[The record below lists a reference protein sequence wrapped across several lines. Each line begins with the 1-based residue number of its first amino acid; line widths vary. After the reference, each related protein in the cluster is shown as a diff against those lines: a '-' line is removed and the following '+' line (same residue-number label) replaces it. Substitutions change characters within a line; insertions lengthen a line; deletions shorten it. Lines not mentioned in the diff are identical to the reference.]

1 MKKVNV
7 LFVCITATAVLA
19 QTSQQR
25 EVAISQGNWTVVL
38 AASSNDPASRFLR
51 AHALLAQGAGDQA
64 FCGFADLQAGPDIA
78 AWDSWT
84 REFVAR
90 HSGSPTA
97 HYLRGDALAR
107 TADWSRAISAF
118 DKALA
123 LAPRYA
129 LAFNAR
135 GIVRT
140 IAGQYDSG
148 LLDFT
153 SATTLNRAF
162 VDAHINKAYLY
173 IHRKG
178 SATSALRSF
187 DSALLLN
194 RSAALAVLGRGQ
206 SLVVQGRSI
215 AGLTQIESAPAP
227 CSALRLV
234 AEADRD
240 QLMTWV
246 RAHELPSAKDMSKEE
261 AGNTLL
267 TLMKDFSQK
276 KDVNTFNK
284 LTDFAASS
292 DDPTIQNKAKLF
304 FQSMEKTD
312 KQAAE
317 TIGRGINEQKIKNET
332 LRGDLLKQGSTTV
345 SSEADLSLKYKG
357 NGLDVGGGVKAGAT
371 GDLKK
376 YTDEQMKILD
386 KTESFRQD
394 LNTSLKSGKAD
405 SGGAETVL
413 IGLALVERGDAPR
426 IYHNTLLY
434 PTPVRGKGG
443 AK

>member
-1 MKKVNV
+1 MRTWNV
-7 LFVCITATAVLA
+7 LLVFVAATAALA
-19 QTSQQR
+19 ETSAQR
-25 EVAISQGNWTVVL
+25 DAAISRGDWTVVL
-38 AASSNDPASRFLR
+38 GMGGNDPASRFLR
-51 AHALLAQGAGDQA
+51 AHAQLARGAGDQGS
-64 FCGFADLQAGPDIA
+64 CGFADLQSGGDIA

-84 REFVAR
+84 RDFTAR
-90 HSGSPTA
+90 YPASPTA
-97 HYLRGDALAR
+97 NYLRGDALAR
-107 TADWSRAISAF
+107 AANWSGAVSAF

-123 LAPRYA
+123 LDSRYILA
-129 LAFNAR
+129 LNAR
-135 GIVRT
+135 GVART
-140 IAGQYDSG
+140 IAGQYDAG
-148 LLDFT
+148 LIDFVA
-153 SATTLNRAF
+153 ATALNRGF
-162 VDAHINKAYLY
+162 VDAHVNKAYLY
-173 IHRKG
+173 IQRRG

-187 DSALLLN
+187 ESALALDGH
-194 RSAALAVLGRGQ
+194 AAFALLGRGQ
-206 SLVVQGRSI
+206 ALVMQGRPV
-215 AGLTQIESAPAP
+215 AGLSQIDGAPAA
-227 CSALRLV
+227 CEALRRV
-234 AEADRD
+234 AASDRD
-240 QLMTWV
+240 QLLAWV
-246 RAHELPSAKDMSKEE
+246 RAHGSPSAKGMSKED

-276 KDVNTFNK
+276 KDISTFNK

-292 DDPTIQNKAKLF
+292 DDATIQNKAKLF
-304 FQSMEKTD
+304 LQSIEKTD

-376 YTDEQMKILD
+376 YTDEQIKILD

-394 LNTSLKSGKAD
+394 LNTNLKSGKAD

-434 PTPVRGKGG
+434 PAPVSDKGG
-443 AK
+443 VK